1 MSYELKEKMNVEWS
15 LDFNSS
21 LMLKNHSLPRLLKV
35 RPELEN
41 LIPTLDA
48 FLPAKEFLTLDYFEQ
63 VLRKGLPTCVNP
75 AWHVDGVNN
84 HYLMLILGE
93 WRTEF
98 ALNSYPI
105 PEGKDLREVN
115 FKISQSL
122 KKEDVPR
129 FELPELTPILYNSFQ
144 VHRGRVPTTDGKRIL
159 LRLCRS
165 DYLRPSNSILKLG
178 PL

>member
-1 MSYELKEKMNVEWS
+1 MNYELKEKVAFNLE
-15 LDFNSS
+15 LDFTSS
-21 LMLKNHSLPRLLKV
+21 LMLKNHSLSRLLKL
-35 RPELEN
+35 RPEIAALV
-41 LIPTLDA
+41 PSLDA
-48 FLPAKEFLTLDYFEQ
+48 LLPQKEFLTIDYFEQ
-63 VLRKGLPTCVNP
+63 VLKAGRATCVNP

-84 HYLMLILGE
+84 HYLMLIFGQ

-129 FELPELTPILYNSFQ
+129 FEIPEATPLLYNSFQ
-144 VHRGRVPTTDGKRIL
+144 VHRGRVPTTEGKRIL

-165 DYLRPSNSILKLG
+165 DYLKPSNSILNLG
-178 PL
+178 